1 MNNDIR
7 KIYKGLLE
15 DLENGILI
23 PDGPVPKE
31 VELAKRFSTT
41 RMNAQRAVCLLAD
54 QQFVVRKKRAGTRV
68 VGLLDREKLSV
79 QLKRVNRS
87 IFVLYSTTPHW
98 IHWNESS
105 FTAFE
110 QAVNPEGYTVT
121 YRNIPIGGGREK
133 YQKLLSDIS
142 EEGASALVIFPDSE
156 DFTFLLENGDLL
168 LDFRMPVY
176 MLNRS
181 GETVALDMVS
191 YVSTDPF
198 GDGVTVG
205 RLLKKNNCRNIVM
218 ISSKIPMFWAQKR
231 YEGLVLGLRGINH
244 SEKVDCPQILL
255 YTTEQESELKKLF
268 GKVFEEYKSP
278 VIVAV
283 NNVYAAC
290 FAETAKALGYT
301 APEDYTLIAFDD
313 NPLYRSYNFTSMAI
327 PVREIGEVFG
337 RMICDK
343 SWLSSYRGRISIRLN
358 SKLIVRDTF
367 QPAIP

>member
-1 MNNDIR
+1 MNDDIR

-15 DLENGILI
+15 DLEKGVLT

-31 VELAKRFSTT
+31 VELARRFSTT
-41 RMNAQRAVCLLAD
+41 RMNAQRAVRLLAD

-68 VGLLDREKLSV
+68 AGLLDREKLSA
-79 QLKRVNRS
+79 QLKHVNRS

-110 QAVNPEGYTVT
+110 RVVNPEGYTVT
-121 YRNIPIGGGREK
+121 YRNIPTGGGRDK
-133 YQKLLSDIS
+133 YRKLLANIS
-142 EEGASALVIFPDSE
+142 GEGASALVIFPDWE
-156 DFTFLLENGDLL
+156 DSPFLVENGDLL

-181 GETVALDMVS
+181 GDPMPLDMVS

-218 ISSKIPMFWAQKR
+218 LSFKPPMFWSRKR
-231 YEGLVLGLRGINH
+231 YEGVAMGLRGEN
-244 SEKVDCPQILL
+244 SSGETGFLQIPLFID
-255 YTTEQESELKKLF
+255 ESEDKLKTLF
-268 GKVFEEYKSP
+268 GGIFREYESP

-283 NNVYAAC
+283 NNVFAAC

-301 APEDYTLIAFDD
+301 APKDYTLITFDD
-313 NPLYRSYNFTSMAI
+313 NPMYRSYNFTSMAI
-327 PVREIGEVFG
+327 PVNEIGEVFG

-343 SWLSSYRGRISIRLN
+343 SWLRDYSGRVSIRLS
-358 SKLIVRDTF
+358 SKLVVRDTF
-367 QPAIP
+367 QPAVL